1 MRAAARTLLAVA
13 ARVPRPVRALL
24 LALAVF
30 GASFLFGCATGQP
43 HMRNALDHLMAA
55 KGELQAA
62 RTDKGGHRV
71 RAIELVDEAAAEVQ
85 RGIDYARGY

>member
-1 MRAAARTLLAVA
+1 MGAARGIL
-13 ARVPRPVRALL
+13 ARVLRLPYPVRA
-24 LALAVF
+24 ALVALVVF

-55 KGELQAA
+55 KAELQSA